1 MTERALVTD
10 IVDDAFDP
18 LADLLVGG
26 SERPDDLEP
35 VNLRAIGP
43 LLRSLLVIDGTVT
56 KFLEAV
62 AMEPI
67 RVEILDQEELVL
79 ETDHAELEA
88 EAGASVIA
96 RTVVL
101 IGARSGRRYAHAASL
116 LVVSRLPQSVQERLA
131 DHPQGL
137 GRIVLDSGLETR
149 REVMWYGRDRGADD
163 TLLGTASRICRT
175 YRIISGGAP
184 LMLITECFPANLE
197 LDD

>member
-1 MTERALVTD
+1 MTERAVVTD
-10 IVDDAFDP
+10 VVDDSFDP

-67 RVEILDQEELVL
+67 LVEILDQEELQL
-79 ETDHAELEA
+79 ESDHAELAA
-88 EAGASVIA
+88 EAGTSIIG

-101 IGARSGRRYAHAASL
+101 IGARSGRRYARAASL
-116 LVVSRLPQSVQERLA
+116 LVVSRLPQSVRDRLE

-149 REVMWYGRDRGADD
+149 REVLWYGRDRGPDD
-163 TLLGTASRICRT
+163 TLMGTASRICRT